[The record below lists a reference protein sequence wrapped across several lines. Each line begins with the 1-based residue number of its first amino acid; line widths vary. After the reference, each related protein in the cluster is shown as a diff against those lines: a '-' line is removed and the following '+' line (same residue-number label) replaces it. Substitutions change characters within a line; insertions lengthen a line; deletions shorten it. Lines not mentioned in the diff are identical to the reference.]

1 MCAVSLALTAL
12 GLLLLVVSRS
22 TVGAPV
28 YAGAPVFDYWLLN
41 TVVAVSFST
50 VGAVIAPHFPPHN
63 RIGWIFCT
71 IGLIGGIRLFVAEY
85 AIVTLLAEPGSL
97 LSRLQGGETLAW
109 VSSWVWAPHI
119 GLFASLALLFPD
131 GRPPS
136 PRWRPFAWLV
146 GIVVVV
152 GTVAVALWPET
163 AAGFDLTNHPI
174 GIEVA
179 TDIINPVEMVLYAL
193 GLVAASSLLVRLRR
207 SKGVERQQVKWFA
220 YAVAVLAIS
229 VILAYVIS
237 EPIDVRWFKWVS
249 SVLVLISVL
258 GCRLRWA

>member
-1 MCAVSLALTAL
+1 
-12 GLLLLVVSRS
+12 
-22 TVGAPV
+22 
-28 YAGAPVFDYWLLN
+28 
-41 TVVAVSFST
+41 
-50 VGAVIAPHFPPHN
+50 
-63 RIGWIFCT
+63 
-71 IGLIGGIRLFVAEY
+71 
-85 AIVTLLAEPGSL
+85 
-97 LSRLQGGETLAW
+97 
-109 VSSWVWAPHI
+109 VWAPHI